1 MPGKDILI
9 SIAKIQ
15 LTTTTVVHIKQLM
28 NINAIKKVFVISE
41 LISVTHA

>member
-9 SIAKIQ
+9 SIDKIT
-15 LTTTTVVHIKQLM
+15 LTTTTVVHIKQL
-28 NINAIKKVFVISE
+28 IHLNAIKKVFVISE